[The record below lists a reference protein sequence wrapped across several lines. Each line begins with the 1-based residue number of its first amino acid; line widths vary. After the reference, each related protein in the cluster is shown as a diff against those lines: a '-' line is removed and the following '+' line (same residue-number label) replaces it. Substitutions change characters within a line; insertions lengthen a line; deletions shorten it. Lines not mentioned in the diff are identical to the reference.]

1 MFAVPSS
8 TAGEKDL
15 KQGRA
20 NNEKTDT
27 YNLASGESGGP
38 PALHGEYKMFPFS
51 LYFYW
56 QRSHEIIRE

>member
-27 YNLASGESGGP
+27 YNLASGESGGLP
-38 PALHGEYKMFPFS
+38 DLHGRKTKWLLS
-51 LYFYW
+51 A
-56 QRSHEIIRE
+56 